1 MASSSAAKQTPLYI
15 DPEFRRKFVDEE
27 NYIGHWEDGQD
38 DKANNHWKKGE
49 GEGNL
54 IGGEGE
60 GDGIQK
66 KESRIRKI
74 SERSEDQDDQPSQI
88 RLAKPNNSDQA
99 AAQPAPTRRVDMS
112 AMRSGRE
119 QIKKQIAQTNAI
131 HRQTA
136 KARAVKKPIDWS
148 RLDQVGRPVVSF
160 DPFNKERPRALR
172 ILKRDARDRT
182 RQEIVR
188 KYGVEFSRIYVR
200 YRRDAERRK
209 TGLTAPDY
217 MVRHEREQKACE
229 EAAIQ
234 CVLRGVTPRQVLEYW
249 DSNIKNYTNNNLT
262 IPPLNFLK
270 SASAIDRVACSAL
283 GTVGRIEKTRTAPET
298 VKIKP
303 ENRNTFSGVGGLDIR
318 LRPTLEAA
326 GFPTQAYNDR
336 YLLSIQHNALAIAA
350 GKSIFMAEG
359 RVRNMVKHAAKA
371 LYSTEG

>member
-1 MASSSAAKQTPLYI
+1 MI
-15 DPEFRRKFVDEE
+15 R
-27 NYIGHWEDGQD
+27 
-38 DKANNHWKKGE
+38 
-49 GEGNL
+49 
-54 IGGEGE
+54 
-60 GDGIQK
+60 
-66 KESRIRKI
+66 ES
-74 SERSEDQDDQPSQI
+74 SERSEDQDAEPSRI
-88 RLAKPNNSDQA
+88 RLAKPDNSTQDA
-99 AAQPAPTRRVDMS
+99 AHPAPTRRVDMS
-112 AMRSGRE
+112 AMRAGRE
-119 QIKKQIAQTNAI
+119 QIKKRTAKTNAE
-131 HRQTA
+131 HRKFA
-136 KARAVKKPIDWS
+136 KDRVAKKPIDWS

-160 DPFNKERPRALR
+160 DPFHEDRPRALR
-172 ILKRDARDRT
+172 ILGRDARDRT

-209 TGLTAPDY
+209 TGITAPDY

-249 DSNIKNYTNNNLT
+249 DANIKNYTNNNLT

-283 GTVGRIEKTRTAPET
+283 GTVGRIERTKAAPET

-326 GFPTQAYNDR
+326 GFATQAYNDR
-336 YLLSIQHNALAIAA
+336 YLLSIQHNALAVAA

-359 RVRNMVKHAAKA
+359 RVRNMVKHAAKS
-371 LYSTEG
+371 LYSGN